1 MNKFAVLN
9 HMQRNVKAE
18 NYGANGSI
26 KSWNVS
32 ASFTYK
38 GITRTRTISYITKVK
53 GEYVISFTGEKYKT
67 FMGALSSLMVRYLCS
82 LTSLVASSIFG
93 DSTTTVEAELEKT
106 FTNPVTVSPALKS
119 KIQNAYQDIQ
129 DSYAAKGVTGYLK
142 IDVAF
147 SIAVNSL
154 NAAEIKEIRNIFG
167 ITSNNIVF
175 KDVELFRAIESI
187 I

>member
-1 MNKFAVLN
+1 
-9 HMQRNVKAE
+9 MQRNVKAE

-32 ASFTYK
+32 VSFTYK
-38 GITRTRTISYITKVK
+38 GITRTRTISYITKIK
-53 GEYVISFTGEKYKT
+53 GEYVISFTGEKHKT

-82 LTSLVASSIFG
+82 LTALVASSIFG
-93 DSTTTVEAELEKT
+93 ENTTVEAELEKA
-106 FTNPVTVSPALKS
+106 FTNPVTVSPELKS

-129 DSYAAKGVTGYLK
+129 DNYAAKGVTGYLK

-154 NAAEIKEIRNIFG
+154 NAAEIREIRNAFG
-167 ITSNNIVF
+167 IVSNNIVF
-175 KDVELFRAIESI
+175 KDLELFRAIESI